1 MHRIRPKANFH
12 PTPLLI
18 SSQPWELE
26 GSNGSKMARKRRSSV
41 LDDLGSGGPMCRIW
55 QKANLCSQ
63 GSSLSEHKSEFVS
76 SALNLLLCSEPERKA
91 SKAIVENGKT
101 SMRNS
106 GYAFVPTQSTQMASK
121 ILEHLERT
129 SPKEKNSSSRLAG
142 TTEKS
147 ANKLTKSNHQIPLIV
162 LSSMNGN
169 STARVKGSAPT
180 TNASST
186 LALRAEP
193 RQKKPAFQMSVHE
206 YFEVLDDDNHSTA
219 RVQGN
224 APTTNAAST
233 LALPAE
239 PPQKKPA
246 FQMSVPED
254 FDVLDDDN
262 HSTAPVQVNAP
273 TTYAARS
280 LALPRIYL
288 EYDDP
293 PQKKLR
299 LSFSYNQ

>member
-1 MHRIRPKANFH
+1 DF
-12 PTPLLI
+12 
-18 SSQPWELE
+18 E
-26 GSNGSKMARKRRSSV
+26 V
-41 LDDLGSGGPMCRIW
+41 LPI
-55 QKANLCSQ
+55 Q
-63 GSSLSEHKSEFVS
+63 G
-76 SALNLLLCSEPERKA
+76 N
-91 SKAIVENGKT
+91 
-101 SMRNS
+101 
-106 GYAFVPTQSTQMASK
+106 
-121 ILEHLERT
+121 
-129 SPKEKNSSSRLAG
+129 
-142 TTEKS
+142 
-147 ANKLTKSNHQIPLIV
+147 
-162 LSSMNGN
+162 
-169 STARVKGSAPT
+169 APT
-180 TNASST
+180 TNAAST
-186 LALRAEP
+186 LALTAEP
-193 RQKKPAFQMSVHE
+193 PPKKPAFLVSAHE